1 MSLFRKEILIF
12 NGVNI
17 SYTLNCCTYIAITGD
32 GKGEKNLDAYYKD
45 LIAKEF
51 LDCISNTITRIQA
64 RENKKQANNNPF
76 QKILLPNEAVFWSRF
91 ERSFSTSFG
100 QRLVETISKYVVLA
114 NEAEAVE
121 NQKQI
126 NFFLSEKEL
135 TNIRNHI
142 QDLRSKKLGR
152 KPNWREDLRSV
163 HSEGQKKTVP
173 IKANFDLWYKRAN
186 KDTYISIKTVKP
198 NIDQTAVAKE
208 DMMKVK
214 CGYPECEVYFGL
226 YYNPFGNERKLYAH
240 NPPFS
245 IFDMHKDPVIL
256 IGKAYWDTIG
266 KVGTYEEVLQIA
278 ESIREEARKIM
289 EQYKP

>member
-1 MSLFRKEILIF
+1 MVLISL
-12 NGVNI
+12 
-17 SYTLNCCTYIAITGD
+17 YTLNCCTYIAITGD

-76 QKILLPNEAVFWSRF
+76 QKILLPKEAVFWSRF

-114 NEAEAVE
+114 NGAEAVE

-152 KPNWREDLRSV
+152 KPNWSEDLRSV

-226 YYNPFGNERKLYAH
+226 YYNPFGNERKLYDH